1 MKNTYQGINIL
12 IIVLTLALV
21 ACGVLLMF
29 TYEVPTDLEVKTGVV
44 SEFETYEDT
53 WWDVIF
59 GYTQPSSFRVW
70 FEDDSFFEATGICY
84 DNIDQSLF
92 EQLQK
97 GDEITITY
105 SDKRIYAIEYDGV
118 NYLSLNDVS
127 DDFEKN
133 AGYARI
139 GGPIIIALSILIGAI
154 LIAINYKKH
163 HMN

>member
-1 MKNTYQGINIL
+1 MKNTYQGTNIL

-21 ACGVLLMF
+21 VCGILLTF
-29 TYEVPTDLEVKTGVV
+29 TYKVPTELEVKTGIV
-44 SEFETYEDT
+44 SEFEFREDT

-84 DNIDQSLF
+84 DNIDHSFF
-92 EQLQK
+92 EKLQK

-105 SDKRIYAIEYDGV
+105 SDNRIYAIEYDG
-118 NYLSLNDVS
+118 NHYLSLGSVS
-127 DDFEKN
+127 ADFEKN

-139 GGPIIIALSILIGAI
+139 GGPIIIVLSLMIGAI
-154 LIAINYKKH
+154 LITVNYRKH
-163 HMN
+163 HR

>member
-1 MKNTYQGINIL
+1 MKNTYQGTNIL

-21 ACGVLLMF
+21 VCGILLTF
-29 TYEVPTDLEVKTGVV
+29 TYKVPTDLEVKTGIV

-59 GYTQPSSFRVW
+59 GYTQPSSFSVW
-70 FEDDSFFEATGICY
+70 FENDSFFEATGICC

-92 EQLQK
+92 EKLQK

-105 SDKRIYAIEYDGV
+105 NDNRIYGIEYDGTD
-118 NYLSLNDVS
+118 YLSIDNVTA
-127 DDFEKN
+127 DFEKN

-139 GGPIIIALSILIGAI
+139 GGPILVVLSIMIGTI
-154 LIAINYKKH
+154 LITVNYKKH
-163 HMN
+163 YD